1 MTENDFNNDINVI
14 ILYIF
19 AFYKP
24 TMMSKSSNP
33 KNVKKGCLILFIL
46 VMIVFSIA
54 AITCENEPEKPL
66 TKKEIHEQN
75 IQKLFSGWDGS
86 HIKLTEKIKQSL
98 NDPKSYEHI
107 ETTYRDLDSFLI
119 INTTFTAKNAFGG
132 TLKKEVSVVSDTL
145 GNITDVI
152 KWID

>member
-1 MTENDFNNDINVI
+1 MN
-14 ILYIF
+14 
-19 AFYKP
+19 K
-24 TMMSKSSNP
+24 KSNP
-33 KNVKKGCLILFIL
+33 KDVKKGCLILTVLL
-46 VMIVFSIA
+46 VLIISIA
-54 AITCENEPEKPL
+54 AITCESEPEKVL
-66 TKKEIHEQN
+66 TKQEIHEQN

-86 HIKLTEKIKQSL
+86 HIKLTEKIKESL

-119 INTTFTAKNAFGG
+119 INTTFTAKNGFGG

-152 KWID
+152 KWFD